1 MLSRST
7 SRVAALLGAG
17 ALIISFGTPLAGAQE
32 QGSLDTESVTNGL
45 GGSAASVGSGDLGSN
60 LAGGTCV
67 ALDPTLPF
75 LTNTLNLEVT
85 DVSDEPGVAGFNAE
99 LLGGISSSAGSARR
113 RTCASSG
120 PTSTPGTPAR
130 SSTTVSGSTICSRIS
145 TATRRPRPAPARSS
159 GTSPDTTTAPS
170 SRADRRWPR
179 SATSPR
185 SCQAARRRTRLVAAP
200 PRSVSRTRPGERPS
214 APRPAR
220 WRLGPAVERGPK

>member
-17 ALIISFGTPLAGAQE
+17 ALIVSFGTPLAGAQE

-60 LAGGTCV
+60 IAGGTCV

-99 LLGGISSSAGSARR
+99 LLGGISSSADLRVEWTNVDTGDTGEVVYDGVGVNDLFPDIDSYQTAETGAGTIEWNVTGHHSSALISGGSPL
-113 RTCASSG
+113 ASLG
-120 PTSTPGTPAR
+120 D
-130 SSTTVSGSTICSRIS
+130 VSPVVPGSTAAYSAC
-145 TATRRPRPAPARSS
+145 S
-159 GTSPDTTTAPS
+159 GTAEIS
-170 SRADRRWPR
+170 
-179 SATSPR
+179 
-185 SCQAARRRTRLVAAP
+185 
-200 PRSVSRTRPGERPS
+200 
-214 APRPAR
+214 
-220 WRLGPAVERGPK
+220 